1 MSVYFCQHAHWL
13 CISCFFSKFSEV
25 CSSNKHQLLI
35 ELASPIVFYFNGD
48 SLQGS
53 AAYSLHCS
61 AQCSYVAP
69 CHTSPFTEAVTFIS
83 MKRINRSESRVCSA
97 FGGVECKLKASQGC
111 NVGNAEKSMMH
122 FHPWGDEVLGFTP
135 GIKEEFHS
143 LPINIMWQ
151 SYIERMQKASPQ
163 KLRKTSLRLS
173 VQTSFSIFCD
183 CITKQPSS
191 YRIHRCFGR
200 SCFYFT
206 PTEGSAYPKTSPL
219 FLKVLAWSNQS
230 YPLPP
235 HSLP

>member
-1 MSVYFCQHAHWL
+1 MKWNSDRNEIAWLSLYVTQSFKGSSSGGKVVQEGTQNTRDSRMVWRYFQRLSYVRSFSSVEENTEDEREPEKNPTSKLGSLLRSKANWTNSRYSHVSVYFCQHAHWL

-111 NVGNAEKSMMH
+111 NVGNAEKKHDAVSSVRR
-122 FHPWGDEVLGFTP
+122 WSTGFY
-135 GIKEEFHS
+135 S
-143 LPINIMWQ
+143 R
-151 SYIERMQKASPQ
+151 Y
-163 KLRKTSLRLS
+163 
-173 VQTSFSIFCD
+173 
-183 CITKQPSS
+183 
-191 YRIHRCFGR
+191 
-200 SCFYFT
+200 
-206 PTEGSAYPKTSPL
+206 
-219 FLKVLAWSNQS
+219 
-230 YPLPP
+230 
-235 HSLP
+235 